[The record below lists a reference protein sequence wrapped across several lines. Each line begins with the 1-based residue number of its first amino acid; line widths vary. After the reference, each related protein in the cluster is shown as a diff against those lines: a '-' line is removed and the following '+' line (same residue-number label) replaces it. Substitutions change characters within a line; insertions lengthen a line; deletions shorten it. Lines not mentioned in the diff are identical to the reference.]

1 MSEEVKKLTIK
12 EADEFIKKKVIGV
25 LIKADVTIV
34 VNELEAIYGDSLANG
49 TVGDSFYIYNCP
61 ENYDES
67 DYEELEYIDYSDMCE
82 DDIREERAEAG
93 DFNLKVYKWFIVD
106 PRFTELLKDLGEIVA
121 PDINLWGCCEDIEDA
136 SEATVI
142 EEFFER
148 MQILY
153 GQKNAIITEKLS
165 A

>member
-1 MSEEVKKLTIK
+1 MPEEVKELTIK

-67 DYEELEYIDYSDMCE
+67 DYEELEYVDYSDMCE
-82 DDIREERAEAG
+82 DDIREERA
-93 DFNLKVYKWFIVD
+93 
-106 PRFTELLKDLGEIVA
+106 
-121 PDINLWGCCEDIEDA
+121 
-136 SEATVI
+136 
-142 EEFFER
+142 
-148 MQILY
+148 
-153 GQKNAIITEKLS
+153 
-165 A
+165 

>member
-1 MSEEVKKLTIK
+1 M
-12 EADEFIKKKVIGV
+12 
-25 LIKADVTIV
+25 
-34 VNELEAIYGDSLANG
+34 Y
-49 TVGDSFYIYNCP
+49 
-61 ENYDES
+61 
-67 DYEELEYIDYSDMCE
+67 E

-153 GQKNAIITEKLS
+153 GQKNAIITEKLT

>member
-1 MSEEVKKLTIK
+1 MPEEVKELTIK

-67 DYEELEYIDYSDMCE
+67 DYEELEYIDYDDMY
-82 DDIREERAEAG
+82 EERAEAG

-121 PDINLWGCCEDIEDA
+121 PDINLWGCCEDIEDV

>member
-1 MSEEVKKLTIK
+1 MPEEVKKLTIK

-67 DYEELEYIDYSDMCE
+67 DYEELDYIDYSDMSE

-106 PRFTELLKDLGEIVA
+106 PRFAELLKDLGEIVA
-121 PDINLWGCCEDIEDA
+121 LDINLWGCCEDIEDV

>member
-1 MSEEVKKLTIK
+1 MPEEVKKLTIK

-25 LIKADVTIV
+25 LIKADVTII

-61 ENYDES
+61 ENYD
-67 DYEELEYIDYSDMCE
+67 DMCE